1 MSKEDGL
8 PYKAFGDRI
17 KFLRE
22 QWRQSI
28 REVSLSLEIDVKNLE
43 DIESGKALPEHETL
57 DMLIS
62 HFLLTED
69 QADDLRDLVD
79 FDGAGQ
85 NSFNLPAGIEDIMA
99 KQMVMYLPID
109 NKVVYTDAMHANV
122 NDHGVILQF
131 MQQIPNIQQPTI
143 VSRVGM
149 SREHAEK
156 VIEVLTQ
163 TLKQYDANSK
173 KQLPAP
179 DSDKKS
185 KNSEA

>member
-1 MSKEDGL
+1 
-8 PYKAFGDRI
+8 
-17 KFLRE
+17 
-22 QWRQSI
+22 
-28 REVSLSLEIDVKNLE
+28 
-43 DIESGKALPEHETL
+43 
-57 DMLIS
+57 
-62 HFLLTED
+62 
-69 QADDLRDLVD
+69 
-79 FDGAGQ
+79 
-85 NSFNLPAGIEDIMA
+85 
-99 KQMVMYLPID
+99 
-109 NKVVYTDAMHANV
+109 MHATV